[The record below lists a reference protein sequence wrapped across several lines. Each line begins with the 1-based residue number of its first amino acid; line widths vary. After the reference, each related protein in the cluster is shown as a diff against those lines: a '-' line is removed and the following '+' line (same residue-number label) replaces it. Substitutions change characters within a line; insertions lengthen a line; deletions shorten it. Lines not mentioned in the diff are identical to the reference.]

1 MRLAVALLL
10 LVVFIVMAVRLTP
23 PLFENRQFRAY
34 LDQVAASPESATLP
48 LEMLRIRIVGK
59 ARQMGLPVRAG
70 DVRVTRGPAGPSID
84 IRYVVSVDFYVSS
97 IDLHLHARGGA
108 RRSR

>member
-23 PLFENRQFRAY
+23 PLFENRQLRTY
-34 LDQVAASPESATLP
+34 LDQVTSSRESATLP
-48 LEMLRIRIVGK
+48 LEVLRIRIIGE
-59 ARQMGLPVRAG
+59 ARQMGLPVRAD
-70 DVRVTRGPAGPSID
+70 DVRVTRGPRGLSID
-84 IRYVVSVDFYVSS
+84 IRYVVSVDFYVST

-108 RRSR
+108 R